1 MIKEGDCLP
10 NLTLRSIADDGIQN
24 FGLHEKF
31 KQKKILIICVP
42 GAFTSTCHNQHLP
55 PYIKGADQMIREK
68 NINQICCITNND
80 PFVLDHWRLSLGPT
94 KITFLSDG
102 NFEFLQKTKL
112 IRNHEKSF
120 MGDRLIRSVL
130 LIDNLKLKKLIIEEP
145 GELLKTS
152 FSAVKKIF
160 N

>member
-10 NLTLRSIADDGIQN
+10 NLTLRSISDDGIQN
-24 FGLHEKF
+24 FSLHEKF

-55 PYIKGADQMIREK
+55 PYIKGSDQLINEK
-68 NINQICCITNND
+68 KIDQICCITNND
-80 PFVLDHWRLSLGPT
+80 PFVLDQWRISLGSS

-102 NFEFLQKTKL
+102 NFEFLQKTQL

-120 MGDRLIRSVL
+120 MGNRLIRSVL
-130 LIDNLKLKKLIIEEP
+130 LVNNLMISKLIFDEP
-145 GELLKTS
+145 GKLEKTS
-152 FSAVKKIF
+152 FESVLNTI
-160 N
+160 

>member
-24 FGLHEKF
+24 FSLHEKF

-55 PYIKGADQMIREK
+55 PYIKGSDQLVNEK
-68 NINQICCITNND
+68 KIDQICCITNND
-80 PFVLDHWRLSLGPT
+80 PFVLDQWRISLGSS

-102 NFEFLQKTKL
+102 NFEFLQKTQL
-112 IRNHEKSF
+112 IRNHDKSF
-120 MGDRLIRSVL
+120 MGNRLIRSVL
-130 LIDNLKLKKLIIEEP
+130 LVNNLMISKLIFDEHGKLE
-145 GELLKTS
+145 KTS
-152 FSAVKKIF
+152 FESVLNTI
-160 N
+160 

>member
-10 NLTLRSIADDGIQN
+10 SLTLRSIADDGIQN
-24 FGLHEKF
+24 FSLHKKF

-55 PYIKGADQMIREK
+55 PYIKGSDQLINEK
-68 NINQICCITNND
+68 KIDQICCITNND
-80 PFVLDHWRLSLGPT
+80 PFVLDQWRISLGSS

-102 NFEFLQKTKL
+102 NFEFLQKTQL

-120 MGDRLIRSVL
+120 MGNRLIRSVL
-130 LIDNLKLKKLIIEEP
+130 LVNNLMISKLIFDEP
-145 GELLKTS
+145 GKLEKTS
-152 FSAVKKIF
+152 FESVLNTI
-160 N
+160 

>member
-24 FGLHEKF
+24 FILHEKF

-55 PYIKGADQMIREK
+55 PYIKGSDQLITEK
-68 NINQICCITNND
+68 KIDQICCITNND
-80 PFVLDHWRLSLGPT
+80 PFVLDQWRISLGSS

-102 NFEFLQKTKL
+102 NFEFLQKTQL

-120 MGDRLIRSVL
+120 MGNRLIRSVL
-130 LIDNLKLKKLIIEEP
+130 LVNNLMISKLIFDEP
-145 GELLKTS
+145 GKLEKTS
-152 FSAVKKIF
+152 FESVLNTI
-160 N
+160 

>member
-1 MIKEGDCLP
+1 MIKEGDYLP

-24 FGLHEKF
+24 FGLHENF

-80 PFVLDHWRLSLGPT
+80 PFVLDQWRISLGST

-102 NFEFLQKTKL
+102 NFEFLQKTQL

-130 LIDNLKLKKLIIEEP
+130 LIDNLKLKKLILEEP
-145 GELLKTS
+145 GELLKTN
-152 FSAVKKIF
+152 FSAVYK
-160 N
+160 NL

>member
-24 FGLHEKF
+24 FSLHEKF

-55 PYIKGADQMIREK
+55 PYIKGSDQLINEK
-68 NINQICCITNND
+68 KIDQICCITNND
-80 PFVLDHWRLSLGPT
+80 PFVLEQWRISLGSS

-102 NFEFLQKTKL
+102 NFEFLQKTQL

-120 MGDRLIRSVL
+120 MGNRLIRSVL
-130 LIDNLKLKKLIIEEP
+130 LVNNLMISKLIFDEP
-145 GELLKTS
+145 GKLEETS
-152 FSAVKKIF
+152 FSAVYKNI
-160 N
+160 

>member
-1 MIKEGDCLP
+1 MIKEGDYLP

-31 KQKKILIICVP
+31 KQKKILIICAP

-55 PYIKGADQMIREK
+55 PYIKGSDQLINEK
-68 NINQICCITNND
+68 KIDQICCITNND
-80 PFVLDHWRLSLGPT
+80 PFVLDQWRISLGST

-102 NFEFLQKTKL
+102 NFEFLQKTQL

-120 MGDRLIRSVL
+120 MGNRLIRSVL
-130 LIDNLKLKKLIIEEP
+130 LVNNLMISKLIFDEP
-145 GELLKTS
+145 GKLEKTS
-152 FSAVKKIF
+152 FESVLNTI
-160 N
+160 

>member
-10 NLTLRSIADDGIQN
+10 NIILRSVNEDGVKNII
-24 FGLHEKF
+24 LHQEF
-31 KQKKILIICVP
+31 QQKKILIICVP

-55 PYIKGADQMIREK
+55 PFIKGADQLISEK

-80 PFVLDHWRLSLGPT
+80 PYVLDQWRLSLGST

-102 NFEFLQKTKL
+102 NFEFLQKTLL

-120 MGDRLIRSVL
+120 MGNRLIRSVL
-130 LIDNLKLKKLIIEEP
+130 LVNNLIISKLILDEP
-145 GELLKTS
+145 GKLEKTS
-152 FSAVKKIF
+152 FESIL
-160 N
+160 NTI

>member
-24 FGLHEKF
+24 FSFHEKF

-55 PYIKGADQMIREK
+55 PYIKGGDRLINEK
-68 NINQICCITNND
+68 KVDQICCITNND
-80 PFVLDHWRLSLGPT
+80 PFVLDQWRISLGSS

-102 NFEFLQKTKL
+102 NFEFLQKTQL

-120 MGDRLIRSVL
+120 MGNRLIRSVL
-130 LIDNLKLKKLIIEEP
+130 LVNNLMISKLIFDEP
-145 GELLKTS
+145 GKLEKTS
-152 FSAVKKIF
+152 FESVLNTI
-160 N
+160 

>member
-24 FGLHEKF
+24 FSLHEKF
-31 KQKKILIICVP
+31 KQKKILTICVP

-55 PYIKGADQMIREK
+55 PYIKGSDQLINEK
-68 NINQICCITNND
+68 KIDQICCITNND
-80 PFVLDHWRLSLGPT
+80 PFVLDQWRISLGSS

-102 NFEFLQKTKL
+102 NFEFLQKTQL

-120 MGDRLIRSVL
+120 MGNRLIRSVL
-130 LIDNLKLKKLIIEEP
+130 LVNNLMISKLIFDEP
-145 GELLKTS
+145 GKLEKTS
-152 FSAVKKIF
+152 FESVLNTI
-160 N
+160 

>member
-1 MIKEGDCLP
+1 MIKEGDSLP

-24 FGLHEKF
+24 FSLHEKF

-55 PYIKGADQMIREK
+55 PYIKGSDRLINEK
-68 NINQICCITNND
+68 KVDQICCITNND
-80 PFVLDHWRLSLGPT
+80 PFVLDQWRISLGST

-102 NFEFLQKTKL
+102 NFEFLQKTQL

-152 FSAVKKIF
+152 FSAVYKNI
-160 N
+160 

>member
-24 FGLHEKF
+24 FSLHEKF

-55 PYIKGADQMIREK
+55 PYIKGSDQLINEK
-68 NINQICCITNND
+68 KIDQICCITNND
-80 PFVLDHWRLSLGPT
+80 PFVLDQWRINLGSS

-102 NFEFLQKTKL
+102 NFEFLQKTQL

-120 MGDRLIRSVL
+120 MGNRLIRSVL
-130 LIDNLKLKKLIIEEP
+130 LVNNLMISKLIFDEP
-145 GELLKTS
+145 GKLEKTS
-152 FSAVKKIF
+152 FESVLNTI
-160 N
+160 

>member
-24 FGLHEKF
+24 FSLYEKF

-55 PYIKGADQMIREK
+55 PYIKGSDQLINEK
-68 NINQICCITNND
+68 KIDQICCITNND
-80 PFVLDHWRLSLGPT
+80 PFVLDQWRISLRSS

-102 NFEFLQKTKL
+102 NFEFLQKTQL

-120 MGDRLIRSVL
+120 MGNRLIRSVL
-130 LIDNLKLKKLIIEEP
+130 LVNNLMISKLIFDEP
-145 GELLKTS
+145 GKLEKTS
-152 FSAVKKIF
+152 FESVLNTI
-160 N
+160 

>member
-1 MIKEGDCLP
+1 MIKEGDSLP

-24 FGLHEKF
+24 FSLHEKF

-55 PYIKGADQMIREK
+55 PYIKGSDRLINEK
-68 NINQICCITNND
+68 KVDQICCITNND
-80 PFVLDHWRLSLGPT
+80 PFVLDQWRISLGST

-102 NFEFLQKTKL
+102 NFEFLQKTQL

-130 LIDNLKLKKLIIEEP
+130 LIDNLKLKKLILEEP

-152 FSAVKKIF
+152 FSAVYK
-160 N
+160 NL

>member
-10 NLTLRSIADDGIQN
+10 NIILRSVTEDGIKN
-24 FGLHEKF
+24 IILHQEF
-31 KQKKILIICVP
+31 QQKKILIICVP

-55 PYIKGADQMIREK
+55 PFIKGADQLISEK

-80 PFVLDHWRLSLGPT
+80 PYVLDQWRLGLGST

-102 NFEFLQKTKL
+102 NFEFLQKTQL

-120 MGDRLIRSVL
+120 LKFCNKSFL
-130 LIDNLKLKKLIIEEP
+130 L
-145 GELLKTS
+145 
-152 FSAVKKIF
+152 F
-160 N
+160 

>member
-24 FGLHEKF
+24 FILHEKF

-42 GAFTSTCHNQHLP
+42 GAYTSTCHNQHLP
-55 PYIKGADQMIREK
+55 PYIKGGDRLINEK
-68 NINQICCITNND
+68 KVDQICCITNND
-80 PFVLDHWRLSLGPT
+80 PFVLDQWRISLGST

-102 NFEFLQKTKL
+102 NFEFLQKTQL

-120 MGDRLIRSVL
+120 MGNRLIRSVL
-130 LIDNLKLKKLIIEEP
+130 LVNNLMISKLIFDEP
-145 GELLKTS
+145 GKLEKTS
-152 FSAVKKIF
+152 FESVLNTI
-160 N
+160 

>member
-10 NLTLRSIADDGIQN
+10 NIILRSVTEDGVKNII
-24 FGLHEKF
+24 LHQEF
-31 KQKKILIICVP
+31 QQKKILIICVP

-55 PYIKGADQMIREK
+55 PFIKGADQLISEK

-80 PFVLDHWRLSLGPT
+80 PYVLDQWRQSLGST

-102 NFEFLQKTKL
+102 NFEFLQKTLL

-120 MGDRLIRSVL
+120 MGNRLIRSVL
-130 LIDNLKLKKLIIEEP
+130 LVNNLIISKLILDEP
-145 GELLKTS
+145 GKLEKTS
-152 FSAVKKIF
+152 FESIL
-160 N
+160 NTI

>member
-1 MIKEGDCLP
+1 MIKEGDYLP
-10 NLTLRSIADDGIQN
+10 NLILRSIADDGIQN
-24 FGLHEKF
+24 FGLHENF

-80 PFVLDHWRLSLGPT
+80 PFVLDQWRISLGST

-102 NFEFLQKTKL
+102 NFEFLQKTQL

-130 LIDNLKLKKLIIEEP
+130 LIDNLKLKKLILEEP

-152 FSAVKKIF
+152 FSAVYK
-160 N
+160 NL

>member
-1 MIKEGDCLP
+1 MIKEGDYLP

-24 FGLHEKF
+24 FSLYEKF

-55 PYIKGADQMIREK
+55 PYIKGSDQLINEK
-68 NINQICCITNND
+68 KIDQICCITNND
-80 PFVLDHWRLSLGPT
+80 PFVLDQWRISLGSS

-102 NFEFLQKTKL
+102 NFEFLQKTQL

-120 MGDRLIRSVL
+120 MGNRLIRSVL
-130 LIDNLKLKKLIIEEP
+130 LVNNLMISKLIFDEP
-145 GELLKTS
+145 GKLEKTS
-152 FSAVKKIF
+152 FESVLNTI
-160 N
+160 

>member
-10 NLTLRSIADDGIQN
+10 NIILRSVTEDGIKN
-24 FGLHEKF
+24 IILHQEF
-31 KQKKILIICVP
+31 QQKKILIICIP

-55 PYIKGADQMIREK
+55 PFIKGADQLISEK

-80 PFVLDHWRLSLGPT
+80 PFVLDQWRISLGSS

-102 NFEFLQKTKL
+102 NFEFLQKTQL

-120 MGDRLIRSVL
+120 MGNRLIRSVL
-130 LIDNLKLKKLIIEEP
+130 LVNNLMISKLIFDEP
-145 GELLKTS
+145 GKLEKTS
-152 FSAVKKIF
+152 FESVLNTI
-160 N
+160 